1 MLARFERI
9 TDTMSLRHREDAL
22 FADWL
27 RVRDDFVPDG
37 VIDEVEYLQ
46 SRVRVLMVLKE
57 NNGFYGGDIRSLLRD
72 GERTPTWLN
81 VTRWLKGI
89 GALPAEVPWTEL
101 ESIDLTERQRLL
113 RSISVMNLKKS
124 PGGHTAE
131 SRNVW
136 RVARE
141 DRMFLKRQFDL
152 YDPHLIICCGSTT
165 SACFHEVV
173 LDGVAFDFCRT
184 RRGVP
189 YYARSTGRFVV
200 EYPHPE
206 ARVQDNLLCYGLID
220 AVREVIGPRETG

>member
-1 MLARFERI
+1 
-9 TDTMSLRHREDAL
+9 MSLRHREDAL

-57 NNGFYGGDIRSLLRD
+57 NNGFYGGDIRSLLPD

-124 PGGHTAE
+124 RNCLPRRVIDRAE
-131 SRNVW
+131 VS
-136 RVARE
+136 
-141 DRMFLKRQFDL
+141 
-152 YDPHLIICCGSTT
+152 
-165 SACFHEVV
+165 
-173 LDGVAFDFCRT
+173 
-184 RRGVP
+184 
-189 YYARSTGRFVV
+189 
-200 EYPHPE
+200 
-206 ARVQDNLLCYGLID
+206 
-220 AVREVIGPRETG
+220 

>member
-1 MLARFERI
+1 
-9 TDTMSLRHREDAL
+9 MSLRHREDAL

-113 RSISVMNLKKS
+113 RPPR
-124 PGGHTAE
+124 PGWCLD
-131 SRNVW
+131 RP
-136 RVARE
+136 ARLLA
-141 DRMFLKRQFDL
+141 R
-152 YDPHLIICCGSTT
+152 I
-165 SACFHEVV
+165 
-173 LDGVAFDFCRT
+173 
-184 RRGVP
+184 RR
-189 YYARSTGRFVV
+189 
-200 EYPHPE
+200 
-206 ARVQDNLLCYGLID
+206 
-220 AVREVIGPRETG
+220 PRRRA